1 MDMSLNSSS
10 SLPYMKKPADQH
22 QGDSGFHP
30 EGLYSSC
37 KTTFGLATPC
47 CTVLESISDGVFTVD
62 FEKRITFFNRAA
74 ELITGFKAEEAIG
87 QYCFDIFRANICQA
101 KCPIDAAIAGHPQIS
116 VHARIIDK
124 SGEEKPVCINSA
136 LLKDPHGEILGGVE
150 TFRDLSE
157 LERLRRELSRSF
169 TTEDIVGNHPRMRE
183 ILSLL
188 PDIAES
194 DSPVLIEG
202 PTGSGKELFARA
214 IHNLSSRKDHPFI
227 AVNCAALPETLLE
240 SELFGYSRGA
250 FTGALKNKPG
260 RFLLANKG
268 TLFLDEIGTTSFAFQ
283 ADLLRVLQDGE
294 FMPLGETKALK
305 VDVRVVAATNIDLKK
320 LILQGRFREDLYY
333 RLNVIKISLPALRE
347 RKEDIPL
354 LIDHFIQKF
363 NLRKGRAIRGVTP
376 DVLSYLMG
384 YPFPGN
390 IRELE
395 NIIEYAFIRCK
406 ADLIGLEHLSEELFE
421 KADYQKGFL
430 SDPPTSHHPKEAEQ
444 IRSLLN
450 RYGGSR
456 IETAKALGISRSTLW
471 RKIKRYNLFE

>member
-1 MDMSLNSSS
+1 
-10 SLPYMKKPADQH
+10 MKKPTDQH
-22 QGDSGFHP
+22 PGASEFHP

-37 KTTFGLATPC
+37 KTTFGLASPC
-47 CTVLESISDGVFTVD
+47 CTIVESISDGVFTVD

-87 QYCFDIFRANICQA
+87 QYCFDIFRANSCHD
-101 KCPIDAAIAGHPQIS
+101 KCPMDAATAGHPRIN
-116 VHARIIDK
+116 VRARIIDK
-124 SGEEKPVCINSA
+124 SGEEKPICINTA
-136 LLKDPHGEILGGVE
+136 LLKDSHGEILGGVE

-202 PTGSGKELFARA
+202 PTGSGKELFVRA
-214 IHNLSSRKDHPFI
+214 IHNLSPRKDHPFI

-250 FTGALKNKPG
+250 FTGALRNKPG

-268 TLFLDEIGTTSFAFQ
+268 TLFLDEIGTTSPAFQ
-283 ADLLRVLQDGE
+283 ADLLRVLEDGE
-294 FMPLGETKALK
+294 FIPLGETKALK
-305 VDVRVVAATNIDLKK
+305 VDVRVVAATNVNLKK
-320 LILQGRFREDLYY
+320 LVLQGRFREDLYY
-333 RLNVIKISLPALRE
+333 RLNVVKISLPSLRE

-363 NLRKGRAIRGVTP
+363 NLLKGRAIRGATP
-376 DVLSYLMG
+376 DALSYLMG

-395 NIIEYAFIRCK
+395 NAIQYAFIRCK

-421 KADYQKGFL
+421 KADSEEKFP
-430 SDPPTSHHPKEAEQ
+430 SDLNIPSHREEAEQ

-450 RYGGSR
+450 QYGGNR
-456 IETAKALGISRSTLW
+456 IETARALGISRSTLW
-471 RKIKRYNLFE
+471 RKIKKYGSVNPV